1 MLLWV
6 YCYFTPLHLPPH
18 PISHF
23 GCYFKNP
30 VIFQGSNIINASCS
44 VTEETDEELAQVVS
58 PPIIRSHAQ
67 PSTTSLQFGEQ
78 NAVIAKEFD
87 ITKKETLETV
97 VVTTEIGSSLVNVNQ
112 QMPCHSHKIDIG
124 NTGDSSHVSTMFLKG
139 QEVSMPKQVDTSS
152 ESPKRDHVTLLS
164 VGDIPDTQFRVEKS

>member
-1 MLLWV
+1 MSCD
-6 YCYFTPLHLPPH
+6 YDHPL
-18 PISHF
+18 
-23 GCYFKNP
+23 
-30 VIFQGSNIINASCS
+30 IFQGSNIISASCS

-67 PSTTSLQFGEQ
+67 PSTASLQFGEQ

-87 ITKKETLETV
+87 STKKETLDTV
-97 VVTTEIGSSLVNVNQ
+97 VVTTDIGSSLVNVNQ
-112 QMPCHSHKIDIG
+112 QMPCQSHKIGIG
-124 NTGDSSHVSTMFLKG
+124 NKGDSSHVSTIFSKG
-139 QEVSMPKQVDTSS
+139 QEVSMPKHVDTSS